1 MREFRFTVTKEDEGL
16 GVKKLIRRH
25 FDFSSRLFAKLKAQE
40 RITLNG
46 EVLRGWMVPKEGDV
60 VIARLPDEKSGFEP
74 EDIPVIPVYE
84 DQDILVIDKPPGY
97 TVHPTKGHPCHTMA
111 NGIMKYMLET
121 GQDFKIRFANRLD
134 MDTSGLLVIAK
145 NSHAQDEIIRQ
156 MDAGSFVKKYKALVF
171 GELIEDDFVIDKP
184 IGQSDPTKVGREVMT
199 DGTGKDS
206 VTVVHVA
213 ERFRGYTL
221 VELELKTGRT
231 HQIRVHLSHIG
242 HPIVGDPLYG
252 GESPL
257 LPRQALHAYYLNF
270 SHPAEDRELE
280 LTSEIPEDI
289 QNAIAAIKEE

>member
-1 MREFRFTVTKEDEGL
+1 MREFKFTVTKEDEGL

-60 VIARLPDEKSGFEP
+60 VIARLPDERSGFEP
-74 EDIPVIPVYE
+74 EDIPVIPVFE
-84 DQDILVIDKPPGY
+84 DQDILVIDKPAGF
-97 TVHPTKGHPCHTMA
+97 TVHPTKGHPAHTMA
-111 NGIMKYMLET
+111 NGIMKYMLDT

-171 GELIEDDFVIDKP
+171 GEIAEDSFVIDLP
-184 IGQSDPTKVGREVMT
+184 IGQPDPLKVGREVVT
-199 DGTGKDS
+199 DGTGKES
-206 VTVVHVA
+206 VTIVTVT
-213 ERFRGYTL
+213 ERFKGYTL

-257 LPRQALHAYYLNF
+257 LARQALHAYYLKF
-270 SHPAEDRELE
+270 RHPAEDRDIEV
-280 LTSEIPEDI
+280 TSELPVDI
-289 QNAIAAIKEE
+289 RQAISAII